1 VEGDTKMKIK
11 KEQMEKLNKI
21 AEELHELVFQ
31 LPHSKHWHL
40 VHDAYIN
47 LRVYTKL
54 ETGEKQ

>member
-1 VEGDTKMKIK
+1 MKIK